1 MARRTASG
9 DDLLMQLAALASPHR
24 MRIVAE
30 LKGGRNYVSELARV
44 VGLSRPLLQ
53 MHLTKLEAA
62 GLVTSRLELSSD
74 GKAMKFYTLVPFA
87 LNVTPEVVAD
97 AAATLRAQTAP
108 RWERGVNGCRSDMQG
123 YC

>member
-1 MARRTASG
+1 MAHRTASG
-9 DDLLMQLAALASPHR
+9 DELLMQLAALASPHR

-62 GLVTSRLELSSD
+62 GLVTSRLELSGD

-87 LNVTPEVVAD
+87 LTVTPEVVAD
-97 AAATLRAQTAP
+97 AAATVRPHSGAGDK
-108 RWERGVNGCRSDMQG
+108 EE
-123 YC
+123 